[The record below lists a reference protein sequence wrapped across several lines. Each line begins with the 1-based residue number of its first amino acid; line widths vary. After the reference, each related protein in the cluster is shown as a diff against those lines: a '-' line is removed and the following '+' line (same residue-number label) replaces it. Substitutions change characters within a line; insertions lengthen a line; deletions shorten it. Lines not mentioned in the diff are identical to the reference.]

1 MCMGHFWKKILVML
15 GIGTV
20 CFQLQTQS
28 WTNLHYWPPR
38 NRVQHMATF
47 WFDDWGKW
55 KTHIFKMHENIY
67 LIMHPFIRRKCNCQI
82 TRKHWFQYSG
92 YSHRIRMQY
101 RIKVNCTSLG
111 YEHSQ
116 QNIAGQHL
124 NPELNLWIITNL

>member
-1 MCMGHFWKKILVML
+1 MWVIFEKIPVML

-55 KTHIFKMHENIY
+55 KTHIFKMHVNIF
-67 LIMHPFIRRKCNCQI
+67 LIMHPFFRRKYNCQI
-82 TRKHWFQYSG
+82 TWKPWFQYSG
-92 YSHRIRMQY
+92 YSHCIKMQH

-116 QNIAGQHL
+116 KNIAWQHL
-124 NPELNLWIITNL
+124 IPELNLWIITNL